1 MNKINTE
8 QLLSGFIKYLA
19 AEIIPCVEDT
29 FTKLAL
35 KTFAIT
41 TEKNA
46 PAYTKALDSM
56 IEKPFIAD
64 LLKVEDIALFQ
75 SHSMELTNLISKAK
89 ALGDFSI
96 RYDSF
101 SAGTDLEEATDDV
114 RRLTAAAGGN
124 VVIMSLAKTYTY
136 TEKVFVANGFIY
148 KVAPQEI
155 KKLQAPQK

>member
-64 LLKVEDIALFQ
+64 LLKVEDGCFEVEELIDAARQ
-75 SHSMELTNLISKAK
+75 AVNECGELTVKIPAIRFISPEEKT
-89 ALGDFSI
+89 L
-96 RYDSF
+96 SF
-101 SAGTDLEEATDDV
+101 SAADISKLKQY
-114 RRLTAAAGGN
+114 LTNAIAAA
-124 VVIMSLAKTYTY
+124 
-136 TEKVFVANGFIY
+136 
-148 KVAPQEI
+148 
-155 KKLQAPQK
+155 

>member
-1 MNKINTE
+1 MKILTLLASIWVAVSLSACSSAKVTFNSTKPSFSGNVTDESE
-8 QLLSGFIKYLA
+8 Q
-19 AEIIPCVEDT
+19 V
-29 FTKLAL
+29 
-35 KTFAIT
+35 
-41 TEKNA
+41 
-46 PAYTKALDSM
+46 
-56 IEKPFIAD
+56 IERFQKMKDENFVPQ
-64 LLKVEDIALFQ
+64 DIALFQ
-75 SHSMELTNLISKAK
+75 SYSMELTNLISKAK